1 MGTSES
7 RFRDAVR
14 VGDHS
19 KAYELYYNKKI
30 IRDAVDPQVKC
41 FDDGSSLLHQAARH
55 AMQPLYEGFLDKNMV
70 NPLEKNAQ
78 DQSCIHLICSKNT
91 DIDIRLNMLQT
102 TLIHQF
108 VEQNKAQAVSCK
120 DKVKKSFPNIYIY
133 NYIFFYLER

>member
-14 VGDHS
+14 VGDRT

-78 DQSCIHLICSKNT
+78 DQSCIHLICSKNN
-91 DIDIRLNMLQT
+91 DREIRLNMLQT

-108 VEQNKAQAVSCK
+108 VEQNKTQAVSCK
-120 DKVKKSFPNIYIY
+120 DKVKKSFPNKYI
-133 NYIFFYLER
+133 